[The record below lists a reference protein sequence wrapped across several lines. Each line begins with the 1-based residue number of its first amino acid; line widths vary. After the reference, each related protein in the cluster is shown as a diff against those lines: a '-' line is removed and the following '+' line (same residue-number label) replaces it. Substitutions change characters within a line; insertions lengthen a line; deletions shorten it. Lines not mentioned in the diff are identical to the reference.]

1 MKLIKLNWGAGIAL
15 TYLGFVAMIVCLVV
29 MSIHQ
34 KIDLVTDQYYTE
46 ELQFQNKID
55 KKNRSLAL
63 DTPLRWSVGDQYLEI
78 QYPNTSNN
86 DDVSG
91 NVTLYCP
98 ANNEHDRSIK
108 IQTKNLKQR
117 IALTEIPEGR
127 YQLKID
133 WQHGSETYFNEGVIM
148 VKHRHSLK

>member
-29 MSIHQ
+29 MSINQ

-63 DTPLRWSVGDQYLEI
+63 ETPLSWSVGDQYLDI
-78 QYPNTSNN
+78 QYPQIGNN
-86 DDVSG
+86 EYLTG
-91 NVTLYCP
+91 QVTLYCP
-98 ANNEHDRSIK
+98 ANNAQDRSFK
-108 IQTKNLKQR
+108 IQHTAHQQR
-117 IALTEIPEGR
+117 IALAEIPEGR

-133 WQHGSETYFNEGVIM
+133 WQNGSESYFDEGIIT
-148 VKHRHSLK
+148 VKHP